1 MSFGFEI
8 SDLPRPLV
16 RYGVGLWR
24 RRWIVIAGAWAAAF
38 IGWFGVWLLPD
49 KYESRAQLH
58 VQTETILEPV
68 MMGITARP
76 NYEQRV
82 ETMRQQLLTRPN
94 VEEIIYRA
102 GLDRTI
108 KARSDLDRR
117 RKMEKLVNWVAG
129 EIRIESPQTL
139 YFVISYKSGDP
150 VVARNVVDAV
160 LNLLIEQDLG
170 VSLAE
175 KEEARR
181 LLDVQIKV
189 FDDKLTAK
197 EREVADFRRAHAEE
211 LAVADGRVRER
222 ERLEADLSRVRDQLS
237 QEQRRVATLKT
248 TLAGLPRA
256 SAGAELDLLKVQLAQ
271 LQSQYHENYPDIRAL
286 KARIEQLENS
296 AAGAL
301 PDNPEFTRARN
312 ELRGAEDQVAGLQ
325 HREESLRADLEALA
339 VTLGDA
345 PGVEADLAR
354 IIRDYE
360 QTQKSYEELIQRR
373 DRLALTANLGAGGQG
388 VEYQVFER
396 PEIALT
402 PASPPRLLLI
412 VGVLV
417 GAVAGGAGVGVVF
430 TYLDRT
436 YTRTDD
442 LKQAFGLPVL
452 GSIGVVGSDFLRQ
465 LQRRDFV
472 RLGAASAGLA
482 AMSLLY
488 IYLAVLRLPTGID
501 AVSAENTGRA
511 TFAEAQ

>member
-1 MSFGFEI
+1 MSFGFDI
-8 SDLPRPLV
+8 SDLPRPLI

-24 RRWIVIAGAWAAAF
+24 RRWVVVAGAWAAACL
-38 IGWFGVWLLPD
+38 GWFGLWLLPD

-58 VQTETILEPV
+58 VQTESILEPV
-68 MMGITARP
+68 MTGITARP

-102 GLDRTI
+102 GLDRTV

-117 RKMEKLVNWVAG
+117 RKMERLVNWVAG
-129 EIRIESPQTL
+129 EIEIESPQNL

-181 LLDVQIKV
+181 LLDGQIKE

-197 EREVADFRRAHAEE
+197 EREVADFRRAHGEE
-211 LAVADGRVRER
+211 LAIVEGKARER
-222 ERLEADLSRVRDQLS
+222 ERLESDLSRVRDQLS
-237 QEQRRVATLKT
+237 QEQRRAATLKT

-256 SAGAELDLLKVQLAQ
+256 SAGAELDQLKVQLAQ

-286 KARIEQLENS
+286 KARIGQLENT

-301 PDNPEFTRARN
+301 PRNPDFTRARD
-312 ELRGAEDQVAGLQ
+312 ELRGAEDQVAGLL

-339 VTLGDA
+339 VAIGDA
-345 PGVEADLAR
+345 PGVEADLSR

-373 DRLALTANLGAGGQG
+373 DRLSLTANLGAGGQG

-396 PEIALT
+396 PDIALT
-402 PASPPRLLLI
+402 PVSPPRLLLI
-412 VGVLV
+412 LGVLI
-417 GAVAGGAGVGVVF
+417 VAIGAGAGLGVAQV
-430 TYLDRT
+430 YLDRT
-436 YTRTDD
+436 YTQADD
-442 LKQAFGLPVL
+442 LKAFGLPVL

-465 LQRRDFV
+465 LRRRDFV
-472 RLGAASAGLA
+472 RLGAASAALA
-482 AMSLLY
+482 AVSLLY
-488 IYLAVLRLPTGID
+488 IYLAVIRLPAGVD
-501 AVSAENTGRA
+501 AARAESAGQA